1 MKLIA
6 YVDGSSLGNPGEA
19 GYGIRIQDDKGNV
32 VKSFGRYIGKATNN
46 VAEYSALISSLE
58 IAAGLKAE
66 SLKVFSDSEL
76 VVRQMNGLYKV
87 KQGHLRALHQRVL
100 DIIDK
105 TSIVFTIQHIE
116 REKNRDADRL
126 ARRAVSARHEISEP

>member
-1 MKLIA
+1 MRLIA

-32 VKSFGRYIGKATNN
+32 LKSFGRYIGKATNN
-46 VAEYSALISSLE
+46 VAEYNALISCLE
-58 IAAGLKAE
+58 MAAGMKAE

-76 VVRQMNGLYKV
+76 LVRQMNGLYRV
-87 KQGHLRALHQRVL
+87 KQDHLRVLYRRVL

-105 TSIVFTIQHIE
+105 TSMDFSIQHIE

-126 ARRAVSARHEISEP
+126 ARRAVSARREILEP